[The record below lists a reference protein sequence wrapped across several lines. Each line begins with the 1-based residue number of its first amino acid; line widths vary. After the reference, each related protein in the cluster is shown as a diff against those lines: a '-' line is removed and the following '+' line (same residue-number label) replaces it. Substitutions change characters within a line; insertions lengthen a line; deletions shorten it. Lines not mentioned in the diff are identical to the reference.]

1 MAGPEKSPAQ
11 QEAEKAALL
20 EQTRLKAEQE
30 AQEREERARMV
41 EDMKD
46 SRKKT
51 VVVETRQQ
59 EEQLEVALPP
69 ENILKDEKKVGEIFD
84 LKLANTPRNIPAFL
98 FAVAEKNPTLLQNPV
113 IIQVLA
119 EKIQTLL
126 QTVAKDS
133 SLSGDRDWM
142 ERLRQ
147 SIQRVIIDPDLYKK
161 MDSYGTMDKPLR
173 EKLQNQL

>member
-1 MAGPEKSPAQ
+1 MAGPEKTPAQ
-11 QEAEKAALL
+11 KEAEKAAL
-20 EQTRLKAEQE
+20 EQARLKATQE
-30 AQEREERARMV
+30 AQEQQEQVKITQELL
-41 EDMKD
+41 E
-46 SRKKT
+46 SKKKG
-51 VVVETRQQ
+51 VVEQAKKQ

-69 ENILKDEKKVGEIFD
+69 ENILNDEKKFGEVFD

-98 FAVAEKNPTLLQNPV
+98 DAVAEKNPALLKNPV

-142 ERLRQ
+142 DHLRQ
-147 SIQRVIIDPDLYKK
+147 SIQRVVIDPGLYKK
-161 MDSYGTMDKPLR
+161 MDTYGTMDKALR
-173 EKLQNQL
+173 DKLQSQL